1 MDYSKITDHP
11 NLYRLNDSKCIVNG
25 DKSGYAEYMQK
36 RELQLEEKQKIHQLE
51 EDFATIKDDIDE
63 IKDLL
68 RRLLK

>member
-1 MDYSKITDHP
+1 MDYSKINDHP
-11 NLYRLNDSKCIVNG
+11 NLYRINNSKCIVNS

-36 RELQLEEKQKIHQLE
+36 REVQLEEKQKIHQLE